1 MPISNKPKPGEILI
15 CAFPTDQRDLID
27 GEMAKDR
34 LVIVMN
40 KPLPGRGKLVNVVP
54 ISMTAPAPIMPWH
67 VQVPIDCLPAASRHR
82 KGDRWAKCDMISTVG
97 WGRLNRYEAPMR
109 SGRRVFQE
117 GRADMSTYVAVKRA
131 LATVLN
137 ITTDVLH
144 QESVVQ
150 KADTSLEVPPYS
162 EAEPSSNDPSTVHR
176 PKNEADV

>member
-15 CAFPTDQRDLID
+15 CQFPTDHQDLVD

-54 ISMTAPAPIMPWH
+54 ISMTVPDPIMPWH
-67 VQVPIDCLPAASRHR
+67 VQVPLDCLPAASRHR
-82 KGDRWAKCDMISTVG
+82 TGSRWAKCDMISTVG

-109 SGRRVFQE
+109 CGRRVFQE
-117 GRADMSTYVAVKRA
+117 GRADMTTYVAVKRA

-137 ITTDVLH
+137 ITASVLQHESAVAHTD
-144 QESVVQ
+144 
-150 KADTSLEVPPYS
+150 ADGELEQSSGP
-162 EAEPSSNDPSTVHR
+162 EPSECTV
-176 PKNEADV
+176 PTAAGKGSGSDV